1 MFFFGKMHHRT
12 IHTFFKK
19 MSIELS
25 QAQISD
31 IEAIDRCNRA
41 LLPENYP
48 REFYNS
54 FFASDY
60 CFNFVVRDKSNK
72 GQSNEESNEPSN
84 EQDNEQDKDKQGD
97 RQTNQ
102 QTNEQG
108 DRQSDEQSGEQ
119 QSERKDQDTTESVP
133 APINKSDN
141 DSHDEQ
147 LVANENRDI
156 AGYILCLLQN
166 DQKMA
171 VVGHI
176 YSIGVYEQFRRRG
189 FATALMMCAEAVMKK
204 RCPEL
209 KYLSL
214 HVRKKNK
221 EAYKFYTKLG
231 FSRAKVVKKYYRN
244 PAEDAYLMKKPVAAT
259 TTAPQ
264 AE

>member
-1 MFFFGKMHHRT
+1 
-12 IHTFFKK
+12 
-19 MSIELS
+19 MSIELTE
-25 QAQISD
+25 AKTDD

-48 REFYNS
+48 REFYES

-60 CFNFVVRDKSNK
+60 CFNFVVRDKSDVAPAAETVPID
-72 GQSNEESNEPSN
+72 GSNDDVTTVDKESEKEKAAPAPRQTEHESSSTQEDKHKSN
-84 EQDNEQDKDKQGD
+84 ADKQ
-97 RQTNQ
+97 
-102 QTNEQG
+102 
-108 DRQSDEQSGEQ
+108 S
-119 QSERKDQDTTESVP
+119 
-133 APINKSDN
+133 
-141 DSHDEQ
+141 
-147 LVANENRDI
+147 DI

-231 FSRAKVVKKYYRN
+231 FSRAKVVKKYYSN